1 VRDCSDPGAPRQHAG
16 ASPLLPEPRLQA
28 GNMGRFL
35 IVDVHTLMLFGG
47 TTALA
52 TAGALVFLRSLHHP
66 STTALGLHALALAL
80 GGLGLIAGGLAPEGR
95 ATVVPAI
102 ADAMIAGSVMLACE
116 AVRRLYGAR
125 PRPDLLVA
133 IVLALGVGCLGFEI
147 VRTDA
152 WARLAFT
159 SALVAIV
166 SSLTAARIARARDPA
181 ADVLRRLLVA
191 AGFANALVWLLRSGL
206 AVEALGVPASQIA
219 PADTLSLVTGALL
232 ALMPAIVTALILMA
246 MHARMADELRALA
259 ATDPLTR
266 LVSRRVLFERG
277 RPLLAAARASA
288 QPLAAMMVDI
298 DHFKRVNDRHGHAVG
313 DAVLRHCARQLRE
326 GTRSDSLVA
335 RYGGEEFALLAP
347 LAQPGDAFVAAERLR
362 HRIAGLPCR
371 VDGIEVP
378 VTVSIGVAMLR
389 PGQTLEQLLA
399 EADRLL
405 YDAKRAGRNRVC
417 TPGGPGGRPDL
428 ALPVV

>member
-1 VRDCSDPGAPRQHAG
+1 
-16 ASPLLPEPRLQA
+16 
-28 GNMGRFL
+28 MGRFL
-35 IVDVHTLMLFGG
+35 IVDMHTLMLFGG
-47 TTALA
+47 AVALA

-80 GGLGLIAGGLAPEGR
+80 GGLGLIAAGLAPENR
-95 ATVVPAI
+95 ATIVPAI
-102 ADAMIAGSVMLACE
+102 ADATIAGSVMLACE

-125 PRPDLLVA
+125 PRPALLGA
-133 IVLALGVGCLGFEI
+133 IVFALGVGCLGFEL
-147 VRTDA
+147 VRTDPA
-152 WARLAFT
+152 ARIAFT

-181 ADVLRRLLVA
+181 ADVLRRLLVVT
-191 AGFANALVWLLRSGL
+191 GFANAMVWLLRSGL
-206 AVEALGVPASQIA
+206 AVEALGLPMSDVAT
-219 PADTLSLVTGALL
+219 ADALSLGAGSLL
-232 ALMPAIVTALILMA
+232 ALMPVIVTALILMA

-277 RPLLAAARASA
+277 RPLLAAVRASD

-298 DHFKRVNDRHGHAVG
+298 DHFKRVNDQHGHAVG

-326 GTRSDSLVA
+326 GSRSDSLVA
-335 RYGGEEFALLAP
+335 RYGGEEFALLVP
-347 LAQPGDAFVAAERLR
+347 LARPGDAFVAAERLR
-362 HRIAGLPCR
+362 HRIAGRPCR
-371 VDGIEVP
+371 ADGIEVP
-378 VTVSIGVAMLR
+378 VTVSIGVAILR
-389 PGQTLEQLLA
+389 TGQTLEQLLA

-405 YDAKRAGRNRVC
+405 YEAKRAGRNRVC
-417 TPGGPGGRPDL
+417 APAGPGGRPDL